1 MNFKENL
8 KKIRKER
15 NLTQQQL
22 ADLLQVTKTTI
33 ANYEQ
38 GIKEPKF
45 KTLEQIKNILEC
57 SYDDLLND

>member
-8 KKIRKER
+8 KKIRKEK

-22 ADLLQVTKTTI
+22 ADLLHVTKTTI

-38 GIKEPKF
+38 GIKEPKL
-45 KTLEQIKNILEC
+45 KTIEQIINILEC
-57 SYDDLLND
+57 SYDDLLKN